1 MQYALTYAYNHVAE
15 KDTTRIFLLTDGK
28 DSSKY
33 TSIQRVDYFAAV
45 APIYAIGTD
54 MDFLR

>member
-1 MQYALTYAYNHVAE
+1 MQYALTSAYNHVAE

-45 APIYAIGTD
+45 APIYAIGI
-54 MDFLR
+54 